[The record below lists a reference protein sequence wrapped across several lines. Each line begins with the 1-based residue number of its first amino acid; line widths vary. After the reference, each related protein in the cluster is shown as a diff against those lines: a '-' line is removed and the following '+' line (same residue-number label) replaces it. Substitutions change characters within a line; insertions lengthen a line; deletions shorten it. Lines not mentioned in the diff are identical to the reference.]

1 MLHVQ
6 LDFLDGMQ
14 IVGLLSSGPHM
25 AITAAAA
32 WALYAATQGA
42 GGLPQR
48 RAAASAGARARGR
61 LAGAV
66 WPEDNIQNMPCLSPR
81 AAASVIPI
89 STQA

>member
-32 WALYAATQGA
+32 WALYAATQGNRPA
-42 GGLPQR
+42 ALAAFHSGALQPLLELVQGGGSQVLSGPR
-48 RAAASAGARARGR
+48 TTFR
-61 LAGAV
+61 
-66 WPEDNIQNMPCLSPR
+66 ICLVSPLGQQ
-81 AAASVIPI
+81 
-89 STQA
+89 QA